1 MQVGWYPP
9 TKFANCKHSPVIWG
23 YLWTAPRHWQQD
35 QVKADAVCFA
45 QKSPV
50 YYHGCGECWLGMS
63 LRIMSSPWAAAGVC
77 QFYQHLF
84 LPPMHAHTDLSQLL
98 QFRTS
103 LCCPLHQDQKREGA
117 SSRLCQY
124 QEVASFPRLSTW
136 LPGNEATSRGIHLH
150 FICTSIRNWDQNLDW
165 HKRTPGLLAFTY
177 RTKWKPHLLVN
188 YYQIC
193 DCDNRWSLPLVQ
205 KFTVLCNFW
214 WYPYQHKP
222 HLVLHLRSDPP
233 W

>member
-1 MQVGWYPP
+1 MQVGWYP
-9 TKFANCKHSPVIWG
+9 THQICKLQTFSCNLRLFVNSPKALTARSSQGWRSMLRSKVSGILPRLWRVLARYVI
-23 YLWTAPRHWQQD
+23 
-35 QVKADAVCFA
+35 
-45 QKSPV
+45 S
-50 YYHGCGECWLGMS
+50 S
-63 LRIMSSPWAAAGVC
+63 LWAAAGVC
-77 QFYQHLF
+77 QFYQHPF

-103 LCCPLHQDQKREGA
+103 LCCPLHQDQKRGGA

-124 QEVASFPRLSTW
+124 QEVASFPRFSTW

-177 RTKWKPHLLVN
+177 RTKWKPRLLVY

-214 WYPYQHKP
+214 WYPYQHKA
-222 HLVLHLRSDPP
+222 HLLLHLRSDPP